1 MTLTET
7 LIQGGLIKQIQTPKP
22 FYQGLFGQQFLA
34 QSDTIVFDDVY
45 EDYRGI
51 AKFVAPNVVASVNQN
66 KAFEV
71 KSFRPAYAKEKDVI
85 EAWSDTLQARIA
97 GEEIGGSL
105 DPKTRAMKMR
115 AKQLRMHRIK
125 MENLFEFMCFQAFAS
140 GSLTFGGDA
149 QYPKT
154 TVSYF
159 RDPSLTVTT
168 LGAKAWTAANANP
181 LESISEMVDRVY
193 NLSQEEV
200 DTIIMGRTAW
210 RNFYNY
216 FTAKERQHLLDRNIR
231 GSDLTLNLLWVG
243 DVRGVEMVARF
254 TSLNGQTI
262 EVYVDNRSY
271 LSADNR
277 ATRYVSDNE
286 IIGFSSGGFKGVQ
299 AFGAIKDA
307 DAGWVATRMFHKEFR
322 QDEPSADFL
331 LTQSAPLPIVLN
343 PNTVFRVLDVN
354 S

>member
-7 LIQGGLIKQIQTPKP
+7 LIQGGVIKQMELPKP
-22 FYQGLFGQQFLA
+22 FYQGLYGTQFLA
-34 QSDTIVFDDVY
+34 KSDKIIFDEVY
-45 EDYRGI
+45 EDYRGV
-51 AKFVAPNVVASVNQN
+51 AKFVAPNVIASVNQN
-66 KAFEV
+66 KTYEV

-85 EAWSDTLQARIA
+85 EAWSDTLQARTA

-105 DPKTRAMKMR
+105 DPKTRAMRMR
-115 AKQLRMHRIK
+115 SKQLRMHRIK
-125 MENLFEFMCFQAFAS
+125 MENLFELMCFQAFAS

-149 QYPKT
+149 NYPKST
-154 TVSYF
+154 ISYF
-159 RDPSLTVTT
+159 RYPSLTVTT
-168 LGAKAWTAANANP
+168 LGAKAWTAANVNP
-181 LESISEMVDRVY
+181 LESIAEMVDKVY
-193 NLSQEEV
+193 ELSQEEV

-216 FTAKERQHLLDRNIR
+216 FTAKERQRLLDRNIR
-231 GSDLTLNLLWVG
+231 GSDLTINLLWVG

-262 EVYVDNRSY
+262 EIYVDNRSY
-271 LSADNR
+271 LDTNNR

-307 DAGWVATRMFHKEFR
+307 DAGWMATRMFHKEFR

-343 PNTVFRVLDVN
+343 PNTVFRILNVN
-354 S
+354 A